1 MYPVRNAKGKTV
13 RVSNGVKVK
22 LAKKTGFCFGVKRA
36 VRMAEEALAKKR
48 PIYSLGSIIHNR
60 QVVERLSRKGLK
72 VIKSIDQVKKGV
84 LVISSHGL
92 SPRKQSSIAKRGVDI
107 IDTTCPFV
115 LNAQKIAKRLSDG
128 GYTVVIV
135 GDARHP
141 EVKALVDFAAR
152 NVFVVKDRAQARLL
166 KLGKSD
172 KVSII
177 SQTTQSKGNF
187 LDVVKAISEKKPKE
201 LKVFSTICEDAESR
215 QAHARSLSGE
225 VDLMLVVGG
234 KNSANTK
241 RLLDVCAE
249 NSKAAYLIEAADE
262 IDGSWFRPGQS
273 IGITSGASTPD
284 WIVERVVNKVNR
296 KLKEQKSKKS

>member
-152 NVFVVKDRAQARLL
+152 NVFVVKDKAQARLL
-166 KLGKSD
+166 KLGRSD

-201 LKVFSTICEDAESR
+201 LKVFSTICEDAETR
-215 QAHARSLSGE
+215 QAHARKLSRQ

-241 RLLDVCAE
+241 RLLEVCAAD
-249 NSKAAYLIEAADE
+249 SKAAYLIETADE
-262 IDGSWFRPGQS
+262 IDGSWFEAGRS
-273 IGITSGASTPD
+273 IGVTSGASTPD
-284 WIVERVVNKVNR
+284 WIVKRVVRKVNR
-296 KLKEQKSKKS
+296 KLEKQKSKKS

>member
-1 MYPVRNAKGKTV
+1 MP
-13 RVSNGVKVK
+13 VK

-187 LDVVKAISEKKPKE
+187 LGVVKAISEKKPKE

>member
-1 MYPVRNAKGKTV
+1 M
-13 RVSNGVKVK
+13 SVK

-36 VRMAEEALAKKR
+36 VRMAEEALSGKR

-60 QVVERLSRKGLK
+60 QVVEGLSKKGLK
-72 VIKSIDQVKKGV
+72 VIKDINNIKKGV

-92 SPRKQSSIAKRGVDI
+92 SPRKQSSIARRGIDI

-115 LNAQKIAKRLSDG
+115 LNAQRIAKRLSSE

-135 GDARHP
+135 GDGRHP

-152 NVFVVKDRAQARLL
+152 NVYVVKDRTEARSL
-166 KLGKSD
+166 KLGRND

-187 LDVVKAISEKKPKE
+187 SDVVKTLAEKGPKE
-201 LKVFSTICEDAESR
+201 LRVFNTICEDAESR
-215 QAHARSLSGE
+215 QAAAKELSAQME
-225 VDLMLVVGG
+225 LMIVIGG
-234 KNSANTK
+234 RNSANTK
-241 RLLDVCAE
+241 RLLEVCSGVA
-249 NSKAAYLIEAADE
+249 KAAHLIETEGEVDE
-262 IDGSWFRPGQS
+262 DWIRPGMS

-284 WIVERVVNKVNR
+284 WMVKRVVKRINSKFR
-296 KLKEQKSKKS
+296 KQKSKKS